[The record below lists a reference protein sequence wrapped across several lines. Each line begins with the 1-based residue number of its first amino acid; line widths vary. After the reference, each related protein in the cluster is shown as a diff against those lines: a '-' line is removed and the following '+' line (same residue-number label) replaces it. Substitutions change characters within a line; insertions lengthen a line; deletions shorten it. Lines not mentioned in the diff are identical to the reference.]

1 MADVL
6 KFSNVTVKRNQKAI
20 LKDINWEVTSDQR
33 WVILGPNGAGK
44 TTLLSL
50 AATMNYPSV
59 GTVHILGNQLG
70 RVDITQLRT
79 RIGFA
84 GTQAARR
91 IPNDETVADA
101 VLTAVWGVSG
111 RWREQYEEI
120 DLKRMRRVLAEW
132 ELSDLAD
139 RKFGTL
145 SDGER
150 KRTQIAR
157 AVISDPELLLLDEP
171 SSSLDLGAREQ
182 FLELLTGFALS
193 ESAPA
198 MIIITHHVEEIPRG
212 FTHALLLKNGQ
223 IMDAGPIAETIT
235 SETLSA
241 LYDRQ
246 LVLTEDAG
254 RFWARSK

>member
-6 KFSNVTVKRNQKAI
+6 QFSDVTVRRNGNPI
-20 LKDINWEVTSDQR
+20 LSDINWEVTSNQR

-50 AATMNYPSV
+50 AATMLYPST
-59 GTVHILGNQLG
+59 GTVQILGKLLG

-91 IPNDETVADA
+91 IPNNETVADA

-120 DLKRMRRVLAEW
+120 DLKRMRRVLSEW

-139 RKFGTL
+139 RTFGTL

-171 SSSLDLGAREQ
+171 AASLDLGAREQ
-182 FLELLTGFALS
+182 FLNLLTGYAVS
-193 ESAPA
+193 PTSPA
-198 MIIITHHVEEIPRG
+198 MIIITHHVEEIPKG
-212 FTHALLLKNGQ
+212 FTHALLLKDGK
-223 IMDAGPIAETIT
+223 ILKAGEISETIT
-235 SETLSA
+235 ADNLSA
-241 LYDRQ
+241 LYDRE
-246 LVLTEDAG
+246 LILTETDG